1 MLWQIFR
8 DIDVLITPMLS
19 GAPLPLGSFP
29 MNHSDV
35 DMQWRK
41 MNEFAPYAALAN
53 ISGFPALSLPFG
65 EDADGM
71 PIAVQLIAPMG
82 ADRLLLN
89 AGQRLED
96 DGRWQH
102 KFPVAGLNQ

>member
-1 MLWQIFR
+1 
-8 DIDVLITPMLS
+8 
-19 GAPLPLGSFP
+19 
-29 MNHSDV
+29 
-35 DMQWRK
+35 
-41 MNEFAPYAALAN
+41 
-53 ISGFPALSLPFG
+53 
-65 EDADGM
+65 M